1 MKNTKQKTAINVADM
16 ETVKSF
22 ITRLPAEWGKM
33 SLYERLNFLR
43 DGDFGSQKNDG
54 GVQRQLT
61 CNMEIWCECFGRDG
75 SAMKPADSYAIG
87 AIMGKI
93 AGWEKVNR
101 TTRKLCGSSSRI
113 RVSGMRLHVCV
124 RV

>member
-43 DGDFGSQKNDG
+43 DGDFDSQKNDG
-54 GVQRQLT
+54 GVQRQL
-61 CNMEIWCECFGRDG
+61 
-75 SAMKPADSYAIG
+75 PATWKSGVNAL
-87 AIMGKI
+87 AEMGQP
-93 AGWEKVNR
+93 
-101 TTRKLCGSSSRI
+101 
-113 RVSGMRLHVCV
+113 
-124 RV
+124 